1 MITGSKAFRAA
12 ALAALLLGLA
22 ACASQKEP
30 AEAALAALETK
41 FSETGA
47 EIQKYLPERYA
58 EVEASIASL
67 RESIAAQDFGDVVA
81 GAAAAEDG
89 LRRAVADA
97 RIKRAQVLVE
107 MESEWAEM
115 TKSMPEM
122 IAAMDKKITA
132 QRGRPP
138 QGMTAEAWK
147 QTIAEYD
154 AARDAWSR
162 AAAEMTSKTF
172 EATVL
177 AARDAKAKIA
187 AIMDSLGAKAS

>member
-1 MITGSKAFRAA
+1 MGVEEVAQRSIEKDEVGTGDERGFEVGD
-12 ALAALLLGLA
+12 GLA
-22 ACASQKEP
+22 GGGVADGDDRG
-30 AEAALAALETK
+30 LEL
-41 FSETGA
+41 G
-47 EIQKYLPERYA
+47 
-58 EVEASIASL
+58 
-67 RESIAAQDFGDVVA
+67 
-81 GAAAAEDG
+81 
-89 LRRAVADA
+89 RAVADA

-107 MESEWAEM
+107 MESEWAEL
-115 TKSMPEM
+115 TKSLPEM

-162 AAAEMTSKTF
+162 AAAEMTSQTF